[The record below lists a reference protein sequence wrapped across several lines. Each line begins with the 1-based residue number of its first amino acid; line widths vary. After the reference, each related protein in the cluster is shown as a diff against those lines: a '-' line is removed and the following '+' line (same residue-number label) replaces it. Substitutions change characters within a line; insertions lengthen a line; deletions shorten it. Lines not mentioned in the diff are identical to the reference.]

1 MIDREFLR
9 RGGFTAALTEAARA
23 GLIRLTTPEER
34 RRSRRELLARGA
46 RPGADVWVFAYGS
59 LMWNPAFHHAEARPA
74 TVRGFHRRFCLQVG
88 FFRGTRE
95 NPALLLGLERG
106 GSCRGI
112 AYRICAGAVEEELD
126 IIWAREMVGEGY
138 LPIWVRVEAGGETL
152 SAIAFAIDRKAP
164 TYAGR
169 LSDEA
174 TAQRI
179 AVASGEFG
187 HCADY
192 LEDAAAHL
200 EERGIHDRTVTATL
214 KRVRELR
221 GAFTATG
228 RAGPSRPR

>member
-9 RGGFTAALTEAARA
+9 RGGFTAAFAEAARE
-23 GLIRLTTPEER
+23 GLIRLTTPDER
-34 RRSRRELLARGA
+34 RRSRRELLAQGA
-46 RPGADVWVFAYGS
+46 QPGSDVWVFAYGS
-59 LMWNPAFHHAEARPA
+59 LMWNPAFHYAEERPA
-74 TVRGFHRRFCLQVG
+74 IVRGFHRRFCLQVH

-95 NPALLLGLERG
+95 NPALLLGLDRG

-112 AYRICAGAVEEELD
+112 AYRIGAGEVEEELD
-126 IIWAREMVGEGY
+126 IIWAREMVGDGY
-138 LPIWVRVEAGGETL
+138 RPTWVRVEAAGEAL
-152 SAIAFAIDRKAP
+152 SAIAFAIDRTAP

-169 LSDEA
+169 ISEEEA
-174 TAQRI
+174 ARRI

-200 EERGIHDRTVTATL
+200 EERGIRDRAVTATL

-221 GAFTATG
+221 
-228 RAGPSRPR
+228 RAAAGGSK